1 MKQQWNVLNVDL
13 IKLQQNS
20 SIDSLYIASFNDAV
34 TLGLIKQ
41 KRTEICKCLPGK
53 IRFSGWFL
61 LVIT

>member
-34 TLGLIKQ
+34 TLGLKKQ
-41 KRTEICKCLPGK
+41 KTTEICKSAYLAKSDSVAGFC
-53 IRFSGWFL
+53 W
-61 LVIT
+61 